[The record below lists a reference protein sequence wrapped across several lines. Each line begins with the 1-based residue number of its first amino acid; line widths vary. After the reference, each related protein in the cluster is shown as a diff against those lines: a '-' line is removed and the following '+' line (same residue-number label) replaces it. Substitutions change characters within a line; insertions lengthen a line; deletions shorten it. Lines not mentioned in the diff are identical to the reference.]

1 MLCLKTVWAGI
12 LSILKEMEM
21 THIPISRKTRL
32 KRHSTQLTFEHK
44 FGEKDR
50 IDFKNS
56 VTYFNRNIG
65 VPTYTFEG
73 TQVSTFSELTYT
85 RTNQKNRM
93 GGWSQL
99 MDRQI

>member
-1 MLCLKTVWAGI
+1 MFEDRLGGDIRTQIQRKRAQL
-12 LSILKEMEM
+12 
-21 THIPISRKTRL
+21 IS
-32 KRHSTQLTFEHK
+32 
-44 FGEKDR
+44 
-50 IDFKNS
+50 KNND

-85 RTNQKNRM
+85 RESKNRM